1 MTFLLIKS
9 LMRAPVNN
17 GNIAHSS
24 FGINGLSHTDSVD
37 KNNSESPSKY
47 FTKWCITKTNVLHC
61 NDNLCG
67 RCINAKLSKE
77 ESAPGSDFD

>member
-24 FGINGLSHTDSVD
+24 FGINGRSHTDSVD
-37 KNNSESPSKY
+37 KNNSESPYRY
-47 FTKWCITKTNVLHC
+47 FYKMSYHKDH
-61 NDNLCG
+61 
-67 RCINAKLSKE
+67 
-77 ESAPGSDFD
+77 SAILLLFTFEADAFT